1 MDRGIEFDVLDA
13 HGIEYHRWVSDI
25 EQTFIAKDLTE
36 TIFPDPDQE
45 QPSKG
50 TKSQALMFL
59 RKHIDP
65 TLRRQYQSKHDPKDL
80 WDALA
85 ERFGNIH
92 STLLPELIAR
102 WDEIRLLDYKKVD
115 DFNRDMLCLQAQ
127 LSSCGVEKS
136 DADMIE
142 KTFSTFPSAAKIL
155 MNQYRLEFTHK
166 RITTFSGL
174 MTQLLMEEK
183 NNMINDQHNLRP
195 VGTRKI
201 PESNYNCNRNKKA
214 PKRKDQHRN
223 EPYARGNQHHRA
235 SSSRGQGSGFSG
247 RTNSWRPDTGAAGPK
262 GGAAP
267 PRKQHARSSSAF
279 DGQCNR
285 FGSKDHW
292 SKSCRAPA
300 NVVAAYKKYKE
311 LMEVNSTENNE
322 VEHNVTFK
330 VADPNGQCSDL
341 DAPDFDVTG

>member
-13 HGIEYHRWVSDI
+13 HGTEYHHWVSDI

-36 TIFPDPDQE
+36 TIFPDPNQE
-45 QPSKG
+45 PPSKR

-59 RKHIDP
+59 
-65 TLRRQYQSKHDPKDL
+65 Q
-80 WDALA
+80 
-85 ERFGNIH
+85 
-92 STLLPELIAR
+92 LIAR

-115 DFNRDMLCLQAQ
+115 DFNRDMICLQAQ

-155 MNQYRLEFTHK
+155 MNQYRLEFINK

-183 NNMINDQHNLRP
+183 NNMINDQHNLRL

-201 PESNYNCNRNKKA
+201 PESNYNYNRSKKA

-223 EPYARGNQHHRA
+223 EPYARENQHHRA
-235 SSSRGQGSGFSG
+235 FGSRGQSSGFSG
-247 RTNSWRPDTGAAGPK
+247 RTNSWRRDTSAAGPK

-267 PRKQHARSSSAF
+267 PRKQHPRSSSTF

-285 FGSKDHW
+285 CGSKDH
-292 SKSCRAPA
+292 
-300 NVVAAYKKYKE
+300 
-311 LMEVNSTENNE
+311 
-322 VEHNVTFK
+322 
-330 VADPNGQCSDL
+330 
-341 DAPDFDVTG
+341 

>member
-1 MDRGIEFDVLDA
+1 
-13 HGIEYHRWVSDI
+13 
-25 EQTFIAKDLTE
+25 
-36 TIFPDPDQE
+36 
-45 QPSKG
+45 
-50 TKSQALMFL
+50 MFL

-80 WDALA
+80 RDALA

-155 MNQYRLEFTHK
+155 MNQYRLEFTNK
-166 RITTFSGL
+166 RIATFSGL

-223 EPYARGNQHHRA
+223 ETPVPPAPR
-235 SSSRGQGSGFSG
+235 
-247 RTNSWRPDTGAAGPK
+247 
-262 GGAAP
+262 AAP
-267 PRKQHARSSSAF
+267 LLLGSSMLALLLPLMVNATDVGPRTTGLKA
-279 DGQCNR
+279 
-285 FGSKDHW
+285 
-292 SKSCRAPA
+292 
-300 NVVAAYKKYKE
+300 VA
-311 LMEVNSTENNE
+311 LLQMLLPHTRNTRN
-322 VEHNVTFK
+322 
-330 VADPNGQCSDL
+330 
-341 DAPDFDVTG
+341 